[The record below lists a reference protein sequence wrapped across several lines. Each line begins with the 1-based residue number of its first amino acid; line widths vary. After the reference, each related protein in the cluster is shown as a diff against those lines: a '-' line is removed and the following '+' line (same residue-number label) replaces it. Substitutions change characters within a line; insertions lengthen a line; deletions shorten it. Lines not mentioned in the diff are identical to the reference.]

1 MSAGSCENTA
11 EDQDVTGL
19 LARWGHGDPEALGE
33 LMSVVYIHLHQL
45 AERAMRSERQD
56 HTLQATALVHEVFLR
71 LAEAAPQVW
80 RDRSHFYAVAA
91 RLMRR
96 ILVDHARH
104 LAAERHGGG
113 WHKIT
118 LGDMDGARDVPQV
131 DLLALDEALNRL
143 ARVDARKVRVIELR
157 FFGGMSVAETAEIL
171 EVSEPTVVLDTRLAR
186 AWLYTRIQGAAS
198 AN

>member
-1 MSAGSCENTA
+1 MSVENCVNTG
-11 EDQDVTGL
+11 EGPDVTGL

-33 LMSVVYIHLHQL
+33 LMSAAYVHLHQL
-45 AERAMRSERQD
+45 AERAMRSERRD
-56 HTLQATALVHEVFLR
+56 HTLQATALVHEAFLR
-71 LAEAAPQVW
+71 LAEAAPPVW
-80 RDRSHFYAVAA
+80 RDRGHFYAVTA

-118 LGDMDGARDVPQV
+118 LGDMDGARDMPQV
-131 DLLALDEALNRL
+131 DLLALDEALRRL

-157 FFGGMSVAETAEIL
+157 FFGGLSVAETAEIL
-171 EVSEPTVVLDTRLAR
+171 SVSEPTVVLDTRLAR
-186 AWLYTRIQGAAS
+186 AWLYTRIQGTAS
-198 AN
+198 AS